1 MEQAMSVTFYPAQYV
16 SDPQRGVVLDC
27 VDVREDIPVNL
38 ANANAVRVLE
48 ILGFPPERDEQSC
61 DFVGA
66 SYGAVAF
73 LGRVL
78 LALELAPY
86 DEEMPVYQ
94 LPGDGCLCG
103 RALGTPATCR
113 RSCDFSKSWRPTV
126 LLRATSLRGRSSV
139 GTACR

>member
-1 MEQAMSVTFYPAQYV
+1 MSVTFYPAQYV
-16 SDPQRGVVLDC
+16 SDPRWGVVLDC

-78 LALELAPY
+78 LVQGLAPY
-86 DEEMPVYQ
+86 DEEMPAYQ
-94 LPGDGCLCG
+94 LPGDG
-103 RALGTPATCR
+103 ATVWQGAR
-113 RSCDFSKSWRPTV
+113 HVGYMQEKLR
-126 LLRATSLRGRSSV
+126 LLEELAAFCVAQGYIV
-139 GTACR
+139 AWA